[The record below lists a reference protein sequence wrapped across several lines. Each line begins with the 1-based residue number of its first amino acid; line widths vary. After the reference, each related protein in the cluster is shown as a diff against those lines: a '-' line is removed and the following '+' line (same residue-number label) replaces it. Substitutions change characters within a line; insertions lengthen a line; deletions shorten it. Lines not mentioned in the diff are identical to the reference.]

1 MRRFQDVSIS
11 RKLVVVMLATA
22 TVALLLATVGFTAHQ
37 VVSFRRSMSARLSSL
52 AGILGANSAGA
63 LAFQDADAAER
74 VLHSVDGQRDIV
86 SACLYAEAAL
96 LAEYRRSSAAGC
108 PDDVGAFGTAA
119 DATLVRVQPVMYED
133 DQIGVI
139 ALVAD
144 RRELAAMLE
153 QDAIIVLVLLM
164 VGLGATWGMAAFL
177 QRLIS
182 RPVLHLVGVATS
194 VTTQQD
200 YSVRAIAHGQDEIGL
215 LSRSFNDMLDQI
227 KTDIDQRKQ
236 TMAQLEASGR
246 DLERASQAAQAATK
260 AKSAFL
266 ATMSHEIR
274 TPMNGVVGMTELL
287 ADTPLTA
294 QQREYTSMIR
304 SSGEALVT
312 IINDILDFSKI
323 EAGRLDVETTDFNL
337 YGATEQA
344 VDLLAERA
352 HAQGVE
358 LTVRFDQAVPLAVA
372 GDPGRLRQVLTN
384 LIGNAVKFTEHGAV
398 SVQVGVEQEDDDTVL
413 VRVAVS
419 DTGIGISGEALA
431 RLFQPFSQADSS
443 TTRRFGG
450 TGLGLAISKRLVEL
464 MGGTIDAESVE
475 GEGSTFRFTLPF
487 EKRATLPMD
496 PTLEGMLRGLRV
508 LAVDDNAANR
518 ALLERSLGVHGLSM
532 DTERHPT
539 QALARLRT
547 AADGGRPYGLVL
559 ADVMMPNMD
568 GLELGRQAKAD
579 SALPGCPL
587 ILLTGADDVSV
598 EDAAAAGFAAC
609 LTTPIRQAQLLASVQ
624 SVLAESADAHSV
636 NRQQGVTTD
645 RPTETSARTDTQVL
659 VAEDNAVNQKVAV
672 LMLEK
677 LGCTVDIVPNGR
689 EAVEAVTRHPYD
701 IVLMDCQM
709 PELDGFGATAEIRR
723 LMGEERRIPI
733 IAMTANAMQ
742 GDRERCLAAG
752 MDDYI
757 AKPVKS
763 QALSDALRRWAS
775 TKLRRTDALPAA

>member
-1 MRRFQDVSIS
+1 M
-11 RKLVVVMLATA
+11 
-22 TVALLLATVGFTAHQ
+22 
-37 VVSFRRSMSARLSSL
+37 
-52 AGILGANSAGA
+52 
-63 LAFQDADAAER
+63 
-74 VLHSVDGQRDIV
+74 
-86 SACLYAEAAL
+86 
-96 LAEYRRSSAAGC
+96 
-108 PDDVGAFGTAA
+108 
-119 DATLVRVQPVMYED
+119 
-133 DQIGVI
+133 
-139 ALVAD
+139 
-144 RRELAAMLE
+144 
-153 QDAIIVLVLLM
+153 
-164 VGLGATWGMAAFL
+164 
-177 QRLIS
+177 
-182 RPVLHLVGVATS
+182 ATS

-475 GEGSTFRFTLPF
+475 GEGSTFQFTLPF

-677 LGCTVDIVPNGR
+677 LGCTVDVVPNGR

>member
-1 MRRFQDVSIS
+1 M
-11 RKLVVVMLATA
+11 
-22 TVALLLATVGFTAHQ
+22 
-37 VVSFRRSMSARLSSL
+37 
-52 AGILGANSAGA
+52 
-63 LAFQDADAAER
+63 
-74 VLHSVDGQRDIV
+74 
-86 SACLYAEAAL
+86 
-96 LAEYRRSSAAGC
+96 
-108 PDDVGAFGTAA
+108 
-119 DATLVRVQPVMYED
+119 
-133 DQIGVI
+133 
-139 ALVAD
+139 
-144 RRELAAMLE
+144 
-153 QDAIIVLVLLM
+153 
-164 VGLGATWGMAAFL
+164 
-177 QRLIS
+177 
-182 RPVLHLVGVATS
+182 
-194 VTTQQD
+194 
-200 YSVRAIAHGQDEIGL
+200 
-215 LSRSFNDMLDQI
+215 
-227 KTDIDQRKQ
+227 
-236 TMAQLEASGR
+236 
-246 DLERASQAAQAATK
+246 
-260 AKSAFL
+260 
-266 ATMSHEIR
+266 
-274 TPMNGVVGMTELL
+274 
-287 ADTPLTA
+287 
-294 QQREYTSMIR
+294 
-304 SSGEALVT
+304 
-312 IINDILDFSKI
+312 
-323 EAGRLDVETTDFNL
+323 
-337 YGATEQA
+337 
-344 VDLLAERA
+344 
-352 HAQGVE
+352 
-358 LTVRFDQAVPLAVA
+358 
-372 GDPGRLRQVLTN
+372 TN

-475 GEGSTFRFTLPF
+475 GEGSTFQFTLPF

-677 LGCTVDIVPNGR
+677 LGCTVDVVPNGR